1 MFGRNIIMALK
12 AILDTVEGLADPIK
26 AEYTQRDDGKFVLA
40 VEPVGG
46 FALED
51 VDGLKTTLSKVNG
64 NFSNAEK
71 ELKKFG
77 SAWDKEKGT
86 WTHANDPAKVKTAL
100 AKFDEFS
107 TFDPTKEADKI
118 AEQKVEA
125 IKTQL
130 VTSHEEE
137 KTAWTERNN
146 LLSGTVADLLVK
158 QQATTVLAAEKGDPE
173 LLMPHIER
181 QTKVVEKD
189 GKFSAV
195 VVGAD
200 GNVRFN
206 GKGEPMTI
214 GELVAEMKKAS
225 SFGKAFEGE
234 GTGGSGKLPNGT
246 GGGNPNGL
254 KRSTMTAVQKNEYI
268 NKHGQAEFLKLP
280 K

>member
-1 MFGRNIIMALK
+1 MALK
-12 AILDTVEGLADPIK
+12 AILDSVDGLADPIK
-26 AEYTQRDDGKFVLA
+26 GEYTQKEDGKFYLS

-51 VDGLKTTLSKVNG
+51 VDGLKTTLSKVNA
-64 NFSNAEK
+64 NFSGAEK

-77 SAWDKEKGT
+77 STWDKEKGWVHT
-86 WTHANDPAKVKTAL
+86 NDPTKVKTAL
-100 AKFDEFS
+100 AKFEEFS
-107 TFDPTKEADKI
+107 SFDPTKEADKI

-130 VTSHEEE
+130 LNSHADEVG
-137 KTAWTERNN
+137 ALTERNN
-146 LLSGTVADLLVK
+146 LLTNTVNGLLVK
-158 QQATTVLAAEKGDPE
+158 TEAIAQLAEHKGDAE

-181 QTKVVEKD
+181 MTRVTEKD
-189 GKFSAV
+189 GKFSV
-195 VVGAD
+195 EVLGAD

-214 GELVAEMKKAS
+214 GQLVEEMKKSS

-246 GGGNPNGL
+246 GGGNPSGL
-254 KRSTMTAVQKNEYI
+254 KRSTMTAAQKNEFI
-268 NKHGQAEFLKLP
+268 SKHGQSEFLKLP